1 MQKPQGLI
9 IAGIIMLGISANSI
23 AEEAVSAEKM
33 NEITAYCKAESAG
46 ALTPEAFIEECIDDQ
61 LHALKEVKEEKEKS

>member
-9 IAGIIMLGISANSI
+9 IAGIIMLGISANSM

-33 NEITAYCKAESAG
+33 NEIMAYCKAESAG
-46 ALTPEAFIEECIDDQ
+46 ALTPEAYIEECIDDQ
-61 LHALKEVKEEKEKS
+61 VHALKEVTEEKEKS